1 MGVNHFNNCIHVF
14 PPQPS
19 FAAMVPL
26 SNNMSYSP
34 LAQWETV
41 PTTTTK
47 TVKNIHSVEM
57 KSSGDAG
64 LPMPTHSNMSPLQGE
79 EGYEQ
84 KSDKKREK
92 ENWILLL
99 WVFVSIC
106 QG

>member
-1 MGVNHFNNCIHVF
+1 MGVNHLNNCIHVF

-19 FAAMVPL
+19 FAAMAL

-84 KSDKKREK
+84 KSYKKREK

-99 WVFVSIC
+99 GVFVSFC